1 MSKTNTPDIPI
12 YPFQATELDNSVDR
26 YGEIPTVQTMRD
38 VYLFGVPLKSSLTGQ
53 EVNDTMIQTF
63 INAAIGQLEMD
74 LNITITPT
82 TFDERHDWIRQQWTH
97 SFGWL
102 KPNHRPIINVS
113 EMSIVFSNDEQ
124 RSVTFPNEFIYVNS
138 QDAAIQVVP
147 AIGTSMQGFLV
158 SVFAGSQMW
167 ALYSQNLGSFPGAIR
182 VVYKAGFEKDKIPYM
197 ISSLIGLIA
206 SYKLLT
212 NIGPLIF
219 PFGSYSIG
227 ADGLSQ
233 SISSPGPQFLA
244 QRINDLKDQIEQ
256 EMQIARH
263 YFLASPQID
272 WL

>member
-1 MSKTNTPDIPI
+1 MTKTNTPNITV
-12 YPFQATELDNSVDR
+12 YPFQSTELDASVNR
-26 YGEIPTVQTMRD
+26 YAEVPTVQKMRD
-38 VYLFGVPLKSSLTGQ
+38 VYLFGIPLKSTLTGQ
-53 EVNDTMIQTF
+53 LVTDEMIQTF
-63 INAAIGQLEMD
+63 VDAAISQLEMD

-82 TFDERHDWIRQQWTH
+82 TFDERHDWIREQWTN

-113 EMSIVFSNDEQ
+113 EVSIVFSNDEK
-124 RSVTFPNEFIYVNS
+124 RSVTFPNEYVYVNS
-138 QDAAIQVVP
+138 QDASIQVVP
-147 AIGTSMQGFLV
+147 AIGTSIQGFLI
-158 SVFAGSQMW
+158 SVFAGSQLW
-167 ALYSQNLGSFPGAIR
+167 ALYTQNLGAFPGAIR
-182 VVYKAGFEKDKIPYM
+182 VIYKAGFEKGKIPFM
-197 ISSLIGLIA
+197 VSSLIGLIA

-244 QRINDLKDQIEQ
+244 QRINDLKEQIDK
-256 EMQIARH
+256 EMEIARH